1 MSERVLR
8 LLDEIWS
15 AQKGQLDEAGN
26 QMIRMAPLIAEI
38 RAIHETGASPGDEIT
53 DLNFDNISPQ
63 EAFKLF
69 RSVPWGI
76 LPRLRGNPHS
86 SLIGLL
92 SHWWLNRAADSWVL
106 DGPPQ
111 ITGTVN
117 GEPNVKRA
125 ADLILGSGSLP
136 SVVVEVE
143 GTNHLKK
150 LDTLGM
156 YLRSTE
162 SDFSPIDF
170 GVLVSYAYP
179 PERPVVPIEDIA
191 PALSDLTSTLNGK
204 WVFVLELS
212 KEPVTVKAPLMQRNE
227 YYQYQFKDVRMTASV
242 NGSVT
247 ATDDYIVPFPVSSA
261 PNI

>member
-15 AQKGQLDEAGN
+15 AQKGQFDEAED
-26 QMIRMAPLIAEI
+26 RMMRMGPLIAEI
-38 RAIHETGASPGDEIT
+38 RAIHETGASPGDEKT
-53 DLNFDNISPQ
+53 LLNAGDLGVD
-63 EAFKLF
+63 EALRLF

-191 PALSDLTSTLNGK
+191 PAVSDLTSTLKGK

-227 YYQYQFKDVRMTASV
+227 YYQYQFTDVRIIMSHD
-242 NGSVT
+242 GSMMEET
-247 ATDDYIVPFPVSSA
+247 IMPFPVSSA